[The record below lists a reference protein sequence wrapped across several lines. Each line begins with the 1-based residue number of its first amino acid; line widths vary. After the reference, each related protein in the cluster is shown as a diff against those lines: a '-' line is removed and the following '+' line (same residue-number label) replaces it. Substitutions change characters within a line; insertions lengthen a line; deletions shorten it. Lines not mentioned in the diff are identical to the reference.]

1 MLAQI
6 VKFCVGGGAGVLV
19 FYLVLYTLTEW
30 VGIWYL
36 ASAIVASVLNYGL
49 NFLILKFWA
58 FRNTDKKAIP
68 LQAIQY
74 FGMAAGLFFT
84 NTALLYSLVEYLHL
98 RYLVAQ
104 LGLTIALSAV
114 SFAVSRW
121 IFRPARPQP
130 R

>member
-1 MLAQI
+1 MLAQV
-6 VKFCVGGGAGVLV
+6 VKFCIGGGAGVLV

-30 VGIWYL
+30 LGIWYL

-58 FRNTDKKAIP
+58 FRNMDKEAIWG
-68 LQAIQY
+68 QAIQY
-74 FGMAAGLFFT
+74 FSMALGIFFA
-84 NTALLYSLVEYLHL
+84 NTTLLYSLVEYLHL
-98 RYLVAQ
+98 QYLVAQ
-104 LGLTIALSAV
+104 LGLTLVFSAV

-121 IFRPARPQP
+121 IFKPARPQA